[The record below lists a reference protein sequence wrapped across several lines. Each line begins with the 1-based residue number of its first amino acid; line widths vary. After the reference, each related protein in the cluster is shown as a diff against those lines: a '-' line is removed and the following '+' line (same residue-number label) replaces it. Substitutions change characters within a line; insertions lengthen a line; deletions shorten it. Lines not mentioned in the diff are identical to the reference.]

1 MKANTTRRALLAAL
15 VGGGVAGT
23 ALSPARGFLDAFAPL
38 SGRAW
43 RSTRRRLPD
52 EVESP
57 YGEATVA
64 YDDYGVPHVESETEA
79 AAYYAVGYVHAADRL
94 FGMDLIRRRME
105 GTLAAAVGEPGIEDD
120 EFAAKMDFPAAARAS
135 EEVLEGSDAHDLLVA
150 YRDGVNASVDER
162 PLPLE
167 FGLLDYELREW
178 TVEASLLVGLQ
189 VSWGLTG
196 SFRTLRRSILRDRLD
211 AGTFDTLY
219 PERLDHGEPILR
231 EGEVGGEISGVEAG
245 SSASVGLAERTP
257 DPALVDWLARFEP
270 PDLLGSNSWVVSGEH
285 TESGEPVVCNDPH
298 LVLMVPPVWYEQHV
312 RAGGTNVRGV
322 AFPGIPFVVIGEND
336 HCAWG
341 FTNTGA
347 DVIDFYSY
355 EVEDGGERY
364 RYRGEW
370 REFDRESRT
379 IEVAGGDDR
388 EIEVK
393 KTVHGAYIEE
403 EVGDESRH
411 VGVAWTGFSG
421 TREADA
427 IYRFSH
433 AESLD
438 EFRSALEL
446 FDSPTQ
452 NVVYADQD
460 GRTLFHVTGKIPI
473 RRIDGEVVG
482 GGRVFDGSA
491 GEAEWEGFTPYGE
504 SSWDGFIPFEEKP
517 GVVDP
522 DVLAT
527 ANQRVA
533 DAPEYP
539 IGTTFAAGFRG
550 TRIHEVLDEA
560 VEDGTLDREFQRDLQ
575 TDTLDIRARML
586 VPEILDAREEM
597 PDETEPW
604 LDALENWDYH
614 MDRDSAAALVFQRW
628 YEKFRETTWTEF
640 FRGKGLD
647 DAEFGESYWPS
658 EWMLVDLVSDDG
670 SADGESAA
678 DEIFD
683 SDRAAVMADAM
694 VEAVAEI
701 DEEGWEVYGDYNRT
715 TIDHPFGGE
724 LSALNYPEYPT
735 DGTGFTVKNF
745 HDGAVVGASWRMVSP
760 MDGDSLGIVPGGND
774 GSYFSTHYDDQLRM
788 WADGEYKPLSA
799 STPDEEPTTTFREVD
814 K

>member
-1 MKANTTRRALLAAL
+1 MNANTTRRAVLAAL
-15 VGGGVAGT
+15 VGGGVTGA
-23 ALSPARGFLDAFAPL
+23 ALSPARGFLDGFAPL
-38 SGRAW
+38 SGRVW
-43 RSTRRRLPD
+43 RSTRQRLPG

-57 YGEATVA
+57 YGEATVT
-64 YDDYGVPHVESETEA
+64 YDDYGVPHVEADEERA
-79 AAYYAVGYVHAADRL
+79 AFYAVGYVHAADRL

-105 GTLAAAVGEPGIEDD
+105 GTLAAAVGEPGIADD
-120 EFAAKMDFPAAARAS
+120 EFAAKMDFRAAARAS
-135 EEVLEGSDAHDLLVA
+135 AQTLEGTDAHEMLVA
-150 YRDGVNASVDER
+150 YRDGVNAYVDER
-162 PLPLE
+162 PLSLE
-167 FGLLDYELREW
+167 FDLLDYEPREW

-196 SFRTLRRSILRDRLD
+196 NFGTLRRSILRDRLD
-211 AGTFDTLY
+211 PGTFDTLY
-219 PERLDHGEPILR
+219 PERFDHGEPILR
-231 EGEVGGEISGVEAG
+231 EGEVGGEISGAGVEPRFGEEPTA
-245 SSASVGLAERTP
+245 

-298 LVLMVPPVWYEQHV
+298 LTLMVPPVWYEQHV
-312 RAGGTNVRGV
+312 RAGGANVRGV
-322 AFPGIPFVVIGEND
+322 AFPGIPFVIIGEND

-355 EVEDGGERY
+355 EIEDGGERY

-403 EVGDESRH
+403 EVGDETRH
-411 VGVAWTGFSG
+411 VGVAWTGLSG

-433 AESLD
+433 AESLE
-438 EFRSALEL
+438 EFRSGLEL
-446 FDSPTQ
+446 FDAPTQ
-452 NVVYADQD
+452 NVVYADRD

-473 RRIDGEVVG
+473 RRIDGEVVDG
-482 GGRVFDGSA
+482 DRVFDGSA
-491 GEAEWEGFTPYGE
+491 GEAEWEGFTSYGE

-533 DAPEYP
+533 DDPEYP
-539 IGTTFAAGFRG
+539 IGSTFAAGFRG
-550 TRIHEVLDEA
+550 IRIHEVLDEA
-560 VEDGTLDREFQRDLQ
+560 IAEGNLDREFQTDLQ

-597 PDETEPW
+597 PEEAEPW
-604 LDALENWDYH
+604 LDALENWGYH

-628 YEKFRETTWTEF
+628 YDKFREATWTGF
-640 FRGKGLD
+640 FREQGLD

-658 EWMLVDLVSDDG
+658 EWVLVNLA
-670 SADGESAA
+670 ADGEAE
-678 DEIFD
+678 DEVFD
-683 SDRAAVMADAM
+683 GDRAAVMADAM
-694 VEAVAEI
+694 AEAVAEI

-724 LSALNYPEYPT
+724 VAALNYPRYPT

-745 HDGAVVGASWRMVSP
+745 HDGAVVGASWRMISP
-760 MDGDSLGIVPGGND
+760 MDDESLGIVPGGND
-774 GSYFSTHYDDQLRM
+774 GSYFSAHYDDQLRM
-788 WADGEYKPLSA
+788 WADGEYKPL
-799 STPDEEPTTTFREVD
+799 TGDVPDGEPTATFREVD
-814 K
+814 E